1 METVKNEP
9 SPEEL
14 AQRLNEAFGST
25 SPLETEAPGV
35 YYLTAHDFGEIYLVS
50 RSSPVISDEV
60 KGYGKTSSD
69 FPNLLFYPFKETTGG
84 FRLVDYELEKYAV
97 EQRLPEHDSAS
108 LRAVAVYAA
117 EYHPEFFGTYPVP
130 IYTPWGNTVRHRC
143 IENGVYWLETDQC
156 QEVLSIC
163 YPIWDAGLS
172 IETASMGAV
181 TEYDQSHDIDTILGY
196 LFYKK
201 KDACIP
207 IFELLKTRQ
216 SWSHTGRI
224 TVPALMNAIWQN
236 HPGYVLNH
244 NIREQAGM
252 NDAVSWLLGQFGIEL
267 PPNVSLK
274 NIITLFPD
282 AGVEY
287 LHF

>member
-1 METVKNEP
+1 MNEDRKIMP
-9 SPEEL
+9 DELLQKVSEALGGTDLPEVE
-14 AQRLNEAFGST
+14 G
-25 SPLETEAPGV
+25 PGV
-35 YYLTAHDFGEIYLVS
+35 YYLAGSIYGEIYIVEQT
-50 RSSPVISDEV
+50 SSIISDTA
-60 KGYGKTSSD
+60 KSYGKQHPD
-69 FPNLLFYPFKETTGG
+69 FDGLLFFAFEDANSGSKI
-84 FRLVDYELEKYAV
+84 VAYELEKYDV
-97 EQRLPEHDSAS
+97 IQKRPEHDSAS
-108 LRAVAVYAA
+108 LRAIAVYAA

-130 IYTPWGNTVRHRC
+130 IYTPWGNTVRHRW
-143 IENGVYWLETDQC
+143 IENGVYWLETDQR
-156 QEVLSIC
+156 QEVLTIC

-172 IETASMGAV
+172 VDTVKMGTI
-181 TEYDQSHDIDTILGY
+181 TEYDQSHDIDTTLGY

-207 IFELLKTRQ
+207 IFELLKTHQ
-216 SWSHTGRI
+216 NWGHTGRI

-236 HPGYVLNH
+236 HPGYVVNH

-267 PPNVSLK
+267 PPNVSLE